1 MATEIKGIVTRRID
15 FKENDEIISVFSQEL
30 GRVPLLVRGAKRANS
45 RYKALTQL
53 FTYGD
58 FGISQRDGLSLL
70 YQGETIDYFS
80 RLKMNYQAM
89 SHAAYLCELINQ
101 VGVDYQP
108 DPELFTWFLTCLQ
121 LMDEGHEPE
130 GLTLAFELQILMRLG
145 IALQLSGCAICQS
158 QQIIGFSLAMGG
170 FVCANHAPQNRQQ
183 LVDQPL
189 VIKTLIALSRQ
200 DVSTLVNIK
209 LPTEVKPILR
219 QVFDQIFEQYSGL
232 YLKSQKFL
240 STDLKF

>member
-1 MATEIKGIVTRRID
+1 MATSIKGIVTRRID
-15 FKENDEIISVFSQEL
+15 FKENDEIISVFSHEL
-30 GRVPLLVRGAKRANS
+30 GRVPILVRGAKRANS

-58 FGISQRDGLSLL
+58 FGISQREGLSLL
-70 YQGETIDYFS
+70 YQGETIEYFS
-80 RLKMNYQAM
+80 RLKMDYQAM
-89 SHAAYLCELINQ
+89 SHAAYLCELVNQ

-108 DPELFTWFLTCLQ
+108 DAELFEWLLACLT

-130 GLTLAFELQILMRLG
+130 GLTVAFELQILQRLG

-158 QQIIGFSLAMGG
+158 QQIVGFSLAMGG
-170 FVCANHAPQNRQQ
+170 FVCANHQGQQ
-183 LVDQPL
+183 DQVIHNPM

-200 DVSTLVNIK
+200 EVSTLSKIK
-209 LPTEVKPILR
+209 LPPEVKPILR
-219 QVFDQIFEQYSGL
+219 QLFNQIFEQYSGL

-240 STDLKF
+240 TSTLEL